1 MMGKKDLIMRDQ
13 YMFTTLDRL
22 VPADHL
28 VRKMDS
34 AVDLSFI
41 YELVQDLYS
50 ETGKESIDPVV
61 LIKITLIQY
70 TFGIRSMRQT
80 IREIETN
87 VAYRW
92 YLGYGFEEEI
102 PHFSTFGK
110 NYTRRFAGTDLF
122 EQIFE
127 KILSEIEEQ
136 GCLHAENIFLD
147 GTHIKAS
154 ANNHNSRR
162 ERIPASV
169 RFYEEELQK
178 EIDADRIS
186 RGKAACKKKQKKSR
200 KQKRSKLVPSIQI
213 VVSSTKGSI
222 KWSLLTQRVFSV
234 KRITIF

>member
-122 EQIFE
+122 EQIFA

-169 RFYEEELQK
+169 RFYEAELQK
-178 EIDADRIS
+178 EIDADRIA

-200 KQKRSKLVPSIQI
+200 KQKRSK
-213 VVSSTKGSI
+213 
-222 KWSLLTQRVFSV
+222 
-234 KRITIF
+234 

>member
-1 MMGKKDLIMRDQ
+1 MHCEVAAMMGKRDLIMRDQ
-13 YMFTTLDRL
+13 FMFTTLDRL

-28 VRKMDS
+28 VRKMDQ
-34 AVDLSFI
+34 VMDLSFI
-41 YELVQDLYS
+41 YDLVKDLYS
-50 ETGKESIDPVV
+50 EAGKESIDPVV
-61 LIKITLIQY
+61 LIKISLIQY

-110 NYTRRFAGTDLF
+110 NYTRRFAGTDVF
-122 EQIFE
+122 EQIFA

-136 GCLHAENIFLD
+136 GCLHAENVFLD

-169 RFYEEELQK
+169 RFYEEELKK
-178 EIDADRIS
+178 EIDADRIA
-186 RGKAACKKKQKKSR
+186 RGKKACKKNRRAKGERSQSKHCGSR
-200 KQKRSKLVPSIQI
+200 LRCVP
-213 VVSSTKGSI
+213 
-222 KWSLLTQRVFSV
+222 QRAA
-234 KRITIF
+234 